1 MAINAPLIAELTFE
15 SASTR
20 KLLERVPFENPAWVP
35 HERSMPLAKLATHIA
50 DIPGWITRIL
60 SADEFDFVNNPP
72 INIAKEKDVLM
83 QNFESKLNAAL
94 ESLQQA
100 TDADF
105 DKIWTVKRNGTVMM
119 QLPKKVAIRSW
130 GLNHLVHHRGQLSVY
145 LRLLNVPIPSMYGP
159 SADEQ

>member
-1 MAINAPLIAELTFE
+1 MATNAPLIAELTFE

-20 KLLERVPFENPAWVP
+20 KLLERVPFDHPAWAP
-35 HERSMPLAKLATHIA
+35 HERSMPLAKLATHIG

-60 SADEFDFVNNPP
+60 SADEFDFINNQPMK
-72 INIAKEKDVLM
+72 IAEDKAAMM
-83 QNFESKLNAAL
+83 QNFEAKLNAAL

-100 TDADF
+100 ADADF

-145 LRLLNVPIPSMYGP
+145 LRLLNVAIPGMYGP